1 MHSPSPRGFTAGPS
15 WRALL
20 LALGLSLPAVAAEP
34 EPPRPDAAGLFRR
47 YASDKDEPARQALSA
62 LGPDAAI
69 TILGTPGP
77 DITASRREQMLSEIG
92 SPENRLSWL
101 FRALGSKNKAAA
113 DLAATLLTCNDGNA
127 IYLERAAK
135 TPATVEE
142 ARRLLGHPT
151 PVVRQLSAAILT
163 AAGQRGGDIQ
173 RELKWG
179 LIQCRENLQPLFGQ
193 NAQEEDVTKE
203 LVLATLDSSGDE
215 QKVVEPKLVYRKG
228 RWEPLAGPLTAPS
241 QWFVLTPKARTL
253 QTEKTSVLLPSG
265 CDTRFWALRVKGETE
280 GVFEGLAASRKLEFQ
295 SLQQG
300 PDKLQAAVK
309 DALKVRSAAELK
321 LLKEQLRHQAASAE
335 QPSTAWTQTRRPADE
350 RAQCSPVA
358 GTEWICYARQEREL
372 RATNGAEPLSHLCR
386 SLFWLRGNES
396 AMRIIESSRECLV
409 ISEEMER
416 EDNVREPLGAMMLE
430 GHPYWVLST
439 RFGPGGFELWE
450 AQADGMKRV
459 SPLRYQWGACD

>member
-1 MHSPSPRGFTAGPS
+1 MHSHSHRGFTTGRA

-20 LALGLSLPAVAAEP
+20 LALGLSLPAGAAGP
-34 EPPRPDAAGLFRR
+34 ESPKPDAAELFRR
-47 YASDKDEPARQALSA
+47 YVSDKDEPTRQALSA

-69 TILGTPGP
+69 TILGTPDP
-77 DITASRREQMLSEIG
+77 NVTASRRDQLLSELDP
-92 SPENRLSWL
+92 PEERLVRL

-127 IYLERAAK
+127 LYLERAAK

-151 PVVRQLSAAILT
+151 PVVRQLAAALLT

-173 RELKWG
+173 RELKGG
-179 LIQCRENLQPLFGQ
+179 LLQCREYLQPLFGQ

-215 QKVVEPKLVYRKG
+215 QKVVEPRLVYRKG

-253 QTEKTSVLLPSG
+253 QTEKTSVLVPSG
-265 CDTRFWALRVKGETE
+265 CDTRFWALRATGEAE
-280 GVFEGLAASRKLEFQ
+280 SVFEGLAASRKLEFQ
-295 SLQQG
+295 RLQQG

-309 DALKVRSAAELK
+309 DALKLQSAAELK
-321 LLKEQLRHQAASAE
+321 LLKEQLRNQAASAE
-335 QPSTAWTQTRRPADE
+335 EPSTAWTRARRPSDE
-350 RAQCSPVA
+350 RAQCSPVT

-396 AMRIIESSRECLV
+396 AMRIIQSSRECLV

-416 EDNVREPLGAMMLE
+416 EDNVRKPLGAMMLE

-439 RFGPGGFELWE
+439 SFGPGGFELWE
-450 AQADGMKRV
+450 ARADGMHLV
-459 SPLRYQWGACD
+459 APIRYQWGACD